1 MPPQPFLNKGTAPV
15 RALSWLADADS
26 ESRQPPPVGRL
37 RQPTAPGPH
46 TFRDHEAHRWN
57 EDPSENLLPVGRAR
71 QAAGN
76 PHALNQLRFGPFLL
90 DCANGSVFRD
100 GTEIRIRSQV
110 YEVIKVLASSLGRE
124 VSVAELLKEAWKGSV
139 VSRHT
144 IAVTVCEA
152 RKALAEYGNW
162 IEYRP
167 NRGYR
172 LTIPAADDQLKI
184 GLLMAQRC
192 TREGLEKALDRL
204 RMAAKDQFDRRLVDA
219 IARTCLMLGV
229 YSAISPAES
238 LARFEHA
245 YQVATELFCLTPAL
259 MADHAHAVHLF
270 ERSRAEAERELL
282 EAAREQE
289 NPVTYVRLTLLY
301 AAQRRFN
308 CALESLQ
315 RARALDQFDAGIS
328 AAEMF
333 LWLARSDF
341 QRAVEVGAAALELQ
355 PYFYLDRAFY
365 GQALEF
371 SGRVDEALTQ
381 YRAAQILAPDIPW
394 LKALE
399 AGCLARRGDC
409 QEAEEILAELRN
421 CRTTTYVDSYYL
433 APILDAL
440 NRREEAFGEL
450 WRAREENS
458 APLYA
463 VDVDPKLVSLRSDRR
478 FTTFRK
484 GLFRS

>member
-1 MPPQPFLNKGTAPV
+1 MPQLSLSKGTAPA
-15 RALSWLADADS
+15 RARSRLADADS
-26 ESRQPPPVGRL
+26 EGRQPPPLRRL
-37 RQPTAPGPH
+37 RQPAAPGPQ
-46 TFRDHEAHRWN
+46 TFRGHEAHRWN
-57 EDPSENLLPVGRAR
+57 ENPSENLLPVGRAR
-71 QAAGN
+71 QVAGN
-76 PHALNQLRFGPFLL
+76 SHTLNQLRFGPFLL
-90 DCANGSVFRD
+90 DCANASVFRD

-110 YEVIKVLASSLGRE
+110 YEVIKTLASRKGRE

-144 IAVTVCEA
+144 IAVTVSEA

-192 TREGLEKALDRL
+192 TREGLEKALDRFL
-204 RMAAKDQFDRRLVDA
+204 VAAKDQSDRRPLDA

-229 YSAISPAES
+229 HSVISPSEA

-245 YQVATELFCLTPAL
+245 SQQATGLFCLTPAL

-270 ERSRAEAERELL
+270 ERNRAEAEHELL
-282 EAAREQE
+282 EAARERGDST
-289 NPVTYVRLTLLY
+289 TYIRLTHLFT
-301 AAQRRFN
+301 AQRRFN
-308 CALESLQ
+308 CAVESLQ
-315 RARALDQFDAGIS
+315 RARALDQFDPGIPT
-328 AAEMF
+328 AEMF
-333 LWLARSDF
+333 LWLSRSDF
-341 QRAVEVGAAALELQ
+341 QRAVEAGAAALEVQ
-355 PYFYLDRAFY
+355 PYFYPDRALY
-365 GQALEF
+365 GQALEL
-371 SGRVDEALTQ
+371 SGRVDEALIQ
-381 YRAAQILAPDIPW
+381 YRAAQTLAPDIPW

-399 AGCLARRGDC
+399 AGCLARRGNSRAA
-409 QEAEEILAELRN
+409 EAILAELRN

-433 APILDAL
+433 APVLDAL
-440 NRREEAFGEL
+440 NRREAAFAEL

-458 APLYA
+458 ASLYA
-463 VDVDPKLVSLRSDRR
+463 VDVDPKLHSLRTDRR
-478 FTTFRK
+478 FATFRK